1 MKAEQLLKQ
10 MTLDEK
16 IGQLVQPYGKSILR
30 RDPETD
36 EPINDPLKLTDD
48 ERARVG
54 SVLDN
59 SFVDGTTKELK
70 AYLSEEVGGKIPLI
84 AMHDVIHGCDT
95 IFPIALGLACSFE
108 PELMKESSYI
118 SGLEA
123 AAHNIHVAFGPM
135 ADLVRDAR
143 WGRVMESCGE
153 DPLINS
159 QMAVATVEGFHKAGV
174 ATCAKHFAAYGLIES
189 GRDYNPVQIGERAL
203 RETFLPSYKAVV
215 DAGTDMIMTSYNAI
229 NDIPATGNEWLMKDI
244 LRDEWGFDGIIISDS
259 GAIRELIKHG
269 FAKDDKQASY
279 YAAKATVDM
288 DMSSTCYL
296 RTLKELIT
304 EGKISEEMVNTAC
317 LRVLQLKEK
326 LGILDN
332 PVKYPEPEQ
341 TKELILKPEFL
352 ESAKKCAEKSAVLL
366 KNDGVLPLSDKVKK
380 IALIGPFADT
390 EEILGNWLC
399 FGPKQY
405 GKGVIK
411 TVKESVINRVPDCEV
426 TCIPACSWAL
436 DDNTK
441 DFTEAVAAAKDADAV
456 ILCIGEHQSHS
467 GEGNSRVNLNL
478 PDGQMEL
485 VRQVCKANPNTAA
498 LLFCG
503 RPLTVVELND
513 ICPAIL
519 CMWQPGTSGGEAA
532 ASLIFG
538 DSIPAGKLTMTW
550 PRSVGQCP
558 LYYNY
563 TSTGR
568 PCWGR
573 EVQKKR
579 SMTSNYIDEFT
590 YPLYA
595 FGHGLSYTSFEYSD
609 ASISSVTMNRGD
621 SLTVKVKVKNVGKYD
636 ADEVVL
642 LYIKDRFGSVIRPVK
657 ELKAYEKIHLA
668 IGEEKTVEFVIT
680 EEMLSFLRR
689 DMTFGAEEGDF
700 IAVIGNSGQQSL
712 ALPFCLKE

>member
-1 MKAEQLLKQ
+1 MNAEALLSQ
-10 MTLDEK
+10 MTLEEK
-16 IGQLVQPYGKSILR
+16 IGQLVQPYGKSVLR

-36 EPINDPLKLTDD
+36 EPLNDPLKLTDR
-48 ERARVG
+48 ERAIVG

-70 AYLSEEVGGKIPLI
+70 VYLSEEVGGKIPLI

-108 PELMKESSYI
+108 PELMRESTYI
-118 SGLEA
+118 SGIEA

-143 WGRVMESCGE
+143 WGRVMESSGE

-159 QMAVATVEGFHKAGV
+159 QMAAATVKGFHDAGIASCV
-174 ATCAKHFAAYGLIES
+174 KHFAAYGIVES
-189 GRDYNPVQIGERAL
+189 GRDYNPVQLGERAL
-203 RETFLPSYKAVV
+203 REQFLPAYKAAV
-215 DAGTDMIMTSYNAI
+215 DAGTDMIMTSYNAL

-244 LRDEWGFDGIIISDS
+244 LRDEWGYNGVIISDS
-259 GAIRELIKHG
+259 GAIREMVKHG
-269 FAKDDKQASY
+269 YAEDDKQATLL
-279 YAAKATVDM
+279 AANATVDM

-296 RTLKELIT
+296 RNLKELIE

-317 LRVLQLKEK
+317 LRILQLKEK
-326 LGILDN
+326 LGILDT
-332 PVKYPEPEQ
+332 PIKYPEPEQ
-341 TKELILKPEFL
+341 TREQILKPEFL
-352 ESAKKCAEKSAVLL
+352 ETAQKCAEKSAVLL
-366 KNDGVLPLSDKVKK
+366 KNNGVLPLSDKLKK

-411 TVKESVINRVPDCEV
+411 TVKESIEERVPNCEI
-426 TCIPACSWAL
+426 TCLTACTWDL
-436 DDNTK
+436 EDNTK
-441 DFTEAVAAAKDADAV
+441 DFSSAVELAKDADAV

-467 GEGNSRVNLNL
+467 GEGNSRVNISLSE
-478 PDGQMEL
+478 GQMEL
-485 VRQVCKANPNTAA
+485 ARQVCKANPNTAA

-503 RPLTVVELND
+503 RPLTIVELNE
-513 ICPAIL
+513 ICPSIL
-519 CMWQPGTSGGEAA
+519 CMWQPGTSGGRAA

-538 DSIPAGKLTMTW
+538 DKNPSGKLTMTW
-550 PRSVGQCP
+550 PRAVGQCP
-558 LYYNY
+558 IYYNS
-563 TSTGR
+563 TRTGR

-595 FGHGLSYTSFEYSD
+595 FGYGLSYTDFEYTN
-609 ASISSVTMNRGD
+609 ASISSNTMTAGD
-621 SLTVKVKVKNVGKYD
+621 TLKVRVTVKNKGRFD
-636 ADEVVL
+636 GEETVL
-642 LYIKDRFGSVIRPVK
+642 LYIRDHFGSVIRPIK
-657 ELKAYEKIHLA
+657 ELKAYEKINLKS
-668 IGEEKTVEFVIT
+668 GEEKTVEFEIT
-680 EEMLSFLRR
+680 EETLSFIRK
-689 DMTFGAEEGDF
+689 DMTFGPEAGDF
-700 IAVIGNSGQQSL
+700 TAIIGNSGKESL
-712 ALPFCLKE
+712 ALPFSLEY